1 MVKSVALWGRS
12 MGAATAIFY
21 MSDKFRKQMAK
32 VVTMGLVK
40 DDIFYSSHRITR
52 QGQNSML
59 RFRQSF
65 SISD

>member
-1 MVKSVALWGRS
+1 

-52 QGQNSML
+52 QG
-59 RFRQSF
+59 
-65 SISD
+65 